1 LAVPCRAHDI
11 SDSIA
16 PIMRRRDD
24 LAQFLPQRRNVSDT
38 IYFPQ

>member
-1 LAVPCRAHDI
+1 MSGSWHPI
-11 SDSIA
+11 PSA

-24 LAQFLPQRRNVSDT
+24 LAQFLPQRRNVSGT